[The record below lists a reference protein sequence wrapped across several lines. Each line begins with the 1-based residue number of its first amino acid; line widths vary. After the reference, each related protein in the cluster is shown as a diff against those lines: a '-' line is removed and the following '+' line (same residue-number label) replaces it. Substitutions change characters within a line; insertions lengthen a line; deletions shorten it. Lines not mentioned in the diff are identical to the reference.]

1 MVNQTSGNQTFS
13 KSQFYMWRAIISLA
27 HADGE
32 VQAEERAYLDKIIAN
47 LDRAY
52 TLTPEQ
58 KKAFADDLQSPQKI
72 ENMVEQIDDPQYRGT
87 LITLGV
93 TLVWADGVVTAE
105 EEAVLE
111 KLHAGQMST
120 LNSDKLRAEL
130 KNGMEKRRADYLAES
145 AKDRG
150 GSKLFRALDHVLLKM
165 GIDLLK

>member
-1 MVNQTSGNQTFS
+1 MGQQTFG
-13 KSQFYMWRAIISLA
+13 KSQFYMWRAVIAIA

-32 VQAEERAYLDKIIAN
+32 VQAEERAYLEKIVAN
-47 LDRAY
+47 LDRTY

-58 KKAFADDLQSPQKI
+58 KAAFADDLKAPQNI
-72 ENMVEQIDDPQYRGT
+72 EDMVAQIDDPQYRGM
-87 LITLGV
+87 LITLGM
-93 TLVWADGVVTAE
+93 TLVWEDGVVTAE

-111 KLHAGQMST
+111 KLHVGQKST

-145 AKDRG
+145 AKMRDDARG
-150 GSKLFRALDHVLLKM
+150 GSKLFRALDHVLMKM

>member
-1 MVNQTSGNQTFS
+1 MGSQTFS
-13 KSQFYMWRAIISLA
+13 KSQFYMWRAVISIA
-27 HADGE
+27 HADGG
-32 VQAEERAYLDKIIAN
+32 VQAEERAYLEKIVAN
-47 LDRAY
+47 LDRTY

-72 ENMVEQIDDPQYRGT
+72 EDMVSQIDEPQYRGM

-93 TLVWADGVVTAE
+93 TLVWADGVVTAD

-145 AKDRG
+145 AKLREDVRG
-150 GSKLFRALDHVLLKM
+150 KGKLFRALDHVLLKM